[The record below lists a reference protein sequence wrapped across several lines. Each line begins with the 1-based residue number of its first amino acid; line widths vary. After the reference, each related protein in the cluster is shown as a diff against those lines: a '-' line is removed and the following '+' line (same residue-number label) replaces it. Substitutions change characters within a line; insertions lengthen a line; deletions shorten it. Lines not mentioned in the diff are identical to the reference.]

1 MKMLDED
8 QPLMLIGSPKC
19 GLFSAWQ
26 NVNYSKLSEEE
37 TRVKVLDGLLHW
49 RFTA

>member
-8 QPLMLIGSPKC
+8 KPLMLIGSPKC
-19 GLFSAWQ
+19 GPFSAWQ

-37 TRVKVLDGLLHW
+37 TKVK
-49 RFTA
+49 